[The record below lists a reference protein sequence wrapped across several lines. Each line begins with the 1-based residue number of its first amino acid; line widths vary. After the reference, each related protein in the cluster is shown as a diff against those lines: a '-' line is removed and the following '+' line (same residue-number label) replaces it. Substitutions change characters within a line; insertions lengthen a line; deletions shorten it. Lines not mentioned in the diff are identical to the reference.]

1 MQAAPAPRWRRKC
14 FKKAGYFRAMPKNGY
29 STLGLKPNALSLLES
44 LTDTFYPGMFLPS
57 TLIMLMNEV
66 RRGSYQVG
74 MHPVSVSRSGRYKTL
89 TIRSDVREWLEEMYA
104 ENSAAYKKRYNT
116 KCFAHFVSYFV
127 ANVFKSKFEAQHNV
141 IKLKESDFKWLHAEY
156 QKHRKAEEGSYDTS
170 SFERFADSYVND
182 LLGRVKAAREMLA
195 T

>member
-1 MQAAPAPRWRRKC
+1 
-14 FKKAGYFRAMPKNGY
+14 MPKSGY
-29 STLGLKPNALSLLES
+29 STLGLKPSTLSLLES

-66 RRGSYQVG
+66 RRGSYQVS

-89 TIRSDVREWLEEMYA
+89 TVRSDVRGWLEDTYA
-104 ENSAAYKKRYNT
+104 ESSAEYKKRYNT
-116 KCFAHFVSYFV
+116 RCFAHFVSYFV
-127 ANVFKSKFEAQHNV
+127 ANIFKSKFGAQHNV

-156 QKHRKAEEGSYDTS
+156 QKHKKAGGASYDTS

-195 T
+195 A

>member
-1 MQAAPAPRWRRKC
+1 
-14 FKKAGYFRAMPKNGY
+14 MPKSGY
-29 STLGLKPNALSLLES
+29 STLGLKPGTLSLLES

-74 MHPVSVSRSGRYKTL
+74 MHSVQVSRSGHYKTL
-89 TIRSDVREWLEEMYA
+89 TVRSDVRKWLEEIYE
-104 ENSAAYKKRYNT
+104 ENSAAYKKRYHT

-127 ANVFKSKFEAQHNV
+127 ANLFRSKFEAQHNV
-141 IKLKESDFKWLHAEY
+141 IKLKESDFKWLRDEY
-156 QKHRKAEEGSYDTS
+156 QKHKRSGKDSYDTS

-182 LLGRVKAAREMLA
+182 LLGKVRAAREMLA
-195 T
+195 A